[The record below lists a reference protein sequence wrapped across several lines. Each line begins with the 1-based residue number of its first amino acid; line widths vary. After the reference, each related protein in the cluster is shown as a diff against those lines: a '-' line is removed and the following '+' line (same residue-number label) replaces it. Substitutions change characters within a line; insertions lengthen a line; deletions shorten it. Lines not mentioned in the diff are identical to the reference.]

1 MRKTAPKRRLG
12 EGRLAPVKEAASKFN
27 ASKVAFST
35 ASSESDHIPS
45 FLSECG
51 FVVQMLASNTGY
63 PDPFYL
69 LSFDPMSC
77 RLDC

>member
-1 MRKTAPKRRLG
+1 MRRTAPKRRLG
-12 EGRLAPVKEAASKFN
+12 EGRLAPAKEAASKFN
-27 ASKVAFST
+27 ASKVT

-69 LSFDPMSC
+69 LSFDPISC